1 MINQLLTND
10 LTNIYSEIG
19 KIWLNF
25 VKDLYLQCEKVGI
38 SWVEIN
44 VLWIVDQD
52 HQWWVIAVENTNKL
66 KPFSW

>member
-19 KIWLNF
+19 KIWFNF
-25 VKDLYLQCEKVGI
+25 VNDLYLQCEKVGR

-44 VLWIVDQD
+44 VLWIIDQD
-52 HQWWVIAVENTNKL
+52 HQWWVIAVENTSKL

>member
-1 MINQLLTND
+1 MN
-10 LTNIYSEIG
+10 
-19 KIWLNF
+19 
-25 VKDLYLQCEKVGI
+25 DLYLQCEKVGI